1 LPGDDRDVYARG
13 ACDCLN
19 GAVEP
24 GAGGAHKHLT
34 CVWEQDMTV
43 NSPTIGSRGHVSPNI
58 DSRGPRFGAA
68 ITTVVL
74 AVVLVTAGSWHA
86 VAGWLLFAQTLVF
99 AIGALAG
106 LRYAPYGL
114 IYRHLVRPRL
124 GPPSK
129 TEPEAP
135 PRFSQGV
142 GMVFAGIG
150 AIGFAVGLPVVGI
163 VFAAFALA
171 AAFLN
176 AAFDFCLGCHMY
188 LFIQRI
194 RPAA

>member
-1 LPGDDRDVYARG
+1 M
-13 ACDCLN
+13 N
-19 GAVEP
+19 
-24 GAGGAHKHLT
+24 
-34 CVWEQDMTV
+34 M
-43 NSPTIGSRGHVSPNI
+43 I

-68 ITTVVL
+68 ITTVVV
-74 AVVLVTAGSWHA
+74 AVVLVMSGVSHA
-86 VAGWLLFAQTLVF
+86 VAGWLLLAQTLVF
-99 AIGALAG
+99 AVGAIAG

-114 IYRHLVRPRL
+114 IFRYLVRPRL

-142 GMVFAGIG
+142 GMVFTAIG
-150 AIGFAVGLPVVGI
+150 AVGFAAGLPVLGV

-176 AAFDFCLGCHMY
+176 SAFDFCLGCHMY
-188 LFIQRI
+188 LFIQRM
-194 RPAA
+194 RPAH

>member
-1 LPGDDRDVYARG
+1 MIMTEPSSFWRYPRG
-13 ACDCLN
+13 S
-19 GAVEP
+19 AVLE
-24 GAGGAHKHLT
+24 
-34 CVWEQDMTV
+34 E
-43 NSPTIGSRGHVSPNI
+43 SRRRGLV

-74 AVVLVTAGSWHA
+74 AVVLVTAGVSHL
-86 VAGWLLFAQTLVF
+86 VAGWILFAQTLVF
-99 AIGALAG
+99 AAGALAG

-114 IYRHLVRPRL
+114 IFRHLVRPRL

-142 GMVFAGIG
+142 GMMFAGVG
-150 AIGFAVGLPVVGI
+150 TIGFAAGLPALGI

-176 AAFDFCLGCHMY
+176 AAFDYCLGCQMY
-188 LFIQRI
+188 LLIQRI
-194 RPAA
+194 RPVQQG

>member
-1 LPGDDRDVYARG
+1 MNEPSSFWRDPPGSTMP
-13 ACDCLN
+13 
-19 GAVEP
+19 E
-24 GAGGAHKHLT
+24 
-34 CVWEQDMTV
+34 
-43 NSPTIGSRGHVSPNI
+43 GSKRREFV
-58 DSRGPRFGAA
+58 DSRGPRFGAS

-74 AVVLVTAGSWHA
+74 AVVLITAGVSHL
-86 VAGWLLFAQTLVF
+86 VAGWLLFAQTLIF
-99 AIGALAG
+99 AVGALAG

-114 IYRHLVRPRL
+114 IFRHLVRPRL

-150 AIGFAVGLPVVGI
+150 AIGFAAGVPLLGI

-176 AAFDFCLGCHMY
+176 AAFDYCRGWQMY
-188 LFIQRI
+188 LLIQRL
-194 RPAA
+194 RPAH

>member
-1 LPGDDRDVYARG
+1 ML
-13 ACDCLN
+13 
-19 GAVEP
+19 
-24 GAGGAHKHLT
+24 
-34 CVWEQDMTV
+34 MT
-43 NSPTIGSRGHVSPNI
+43 I
-58 DSRGPRFGAA
+58 DSRGPRFGAV

-74 AVVLVTAGSWHA
+74 AVVLVTSGVSHL

-99 AIGALAG
+99 AVGALAG

-114 IYRHLVRPRL
+114 IFRNLVRPRL
-124 GPPSK
+124 RPAPAPDPG
-129 TEPEAP
+129 AP

-150 AIGFAVGLPVVGI
+150 TIGFAAGLPVLGI

-176 AAFDFCLGCHMY
+176 AAFDYCLGCQMY
-188 LFIQRI
+188 LLIKRI
-194 RPAA
+194 RPAH